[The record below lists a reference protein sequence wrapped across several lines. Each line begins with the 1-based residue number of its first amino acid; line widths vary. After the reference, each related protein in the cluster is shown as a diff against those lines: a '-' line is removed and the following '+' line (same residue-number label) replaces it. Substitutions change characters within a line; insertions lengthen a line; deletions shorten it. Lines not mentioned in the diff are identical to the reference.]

1 MWSIRSPT
9 VKEPIVTPLAE
20 RHTYAICPPIAHNEV
35 GVVLP
40 TAAPIAL
47 GPTHAP
53 HGHRRSEW
61 RVVWEHGADMAA
73 RQIATDARHV

>member
-1 MWSIRSPT
+1 MWSIRVPT
-9 VKEPIVTPLAE
+9 LPVPIETPLAE
-20 RHTYAICPPIAHNEV
+20 RHSTSAIYEV
-35 GVVLP
+35 GVLHPIV
-40 TAAPIAL
+40 APIAL

-61 RVVWEHGADMAA
+61 RVVWEHGAEMAA